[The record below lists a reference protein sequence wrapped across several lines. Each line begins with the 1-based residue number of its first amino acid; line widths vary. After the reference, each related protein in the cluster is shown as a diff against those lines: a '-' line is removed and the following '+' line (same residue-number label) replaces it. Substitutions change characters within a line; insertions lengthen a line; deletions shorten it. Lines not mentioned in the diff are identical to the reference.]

1 MSSASSHE
9 AESAASDQPSVAAS
23 PRITPELPVRF
34 VGFWTA
40 VITPFVLL
48 SLLAIGVAQQ
58 SPELL
63 AGLLVANAAG
73 IVLGQDYKR

>member
-1 MSSASSHE
+1 MSSAFTYE
-9 AESAASDQPSVAAS
+9 TDSAATEQSIVAAVES
-23 PRITPELPVRF
+23 IDPEFPVRF

-40 VITPFVLL
+40 VLMPFVLL
-48 SLLAIGVAQQ
+48 SLLVIGVAQQ